1 MLKANLSTNFFE
13 FSSFSYPSQNVY
25 SFLICCLEGS
35 LEVRDHW
42 SSEEPFQSSELFF
55 RFCMIYHMNKPIKL
69 ATEEPPPPP
78 PQRFDSLAAMTSP
91 GGTSRGPPPD
101 LTSQISEID
110 IT

>member
-1 MLKANLSTNFFE
+1 MLNIGRITIAIR
-13 FSSFSYPSQNVY
+13 
-25 SFLICCLEGS
+25 ICS
-35 LEVRDHW
+35 
-42 SSEEPFQSSELFF
+42 
-55 RFCMIYHMNKPIKL
+55 RFCMIYHLNKPIKL
-69 ATEEPPPPP
+69 TSDEPPPPP